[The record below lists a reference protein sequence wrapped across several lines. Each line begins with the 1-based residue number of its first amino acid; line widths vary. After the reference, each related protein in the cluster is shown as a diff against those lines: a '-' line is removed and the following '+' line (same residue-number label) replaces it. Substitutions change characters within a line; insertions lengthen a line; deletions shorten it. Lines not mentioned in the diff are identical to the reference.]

1 MEVMNKVVI
10 IVATGRFNFFSS
22 TKYATGTSS
31 KEMEEVK
38 AANVSKM
45 KNRVA
50 HN

>member
-1 MEVMNKVVI
+1 MKVISKVVI

-31 KEMEEVK
+31 QEMEEVK

-45 KNRVA
+45 KNRIA
-50 HN
+50 HS